1 MKRNKQGNTGLT
13 TEIKRFA
20 THDGPG
26 IRTTIFVKGCPL
38 GCKWCS
44 NPETQK
50 PYPEIY
56 FIARKCQECGECA
69 KACPEDAITMDKE
82 RKIDRDRCT
91 LCMRCVEVC
100 KYGAL
105 EKVGVEVTP
114 EEMAEKIEEDYPFY
128 LRSGGGMTISGGEPL
143 YQPDF
148 TAQLCELCHEKNIS
162 TVLDTCGYAIAE
174 DVKRVLKHIDVVLL
188 DVKHMSPIEHKKWMG
203 VSNEL
208 ILENA
213 KLMSSI
219 CDVRISLPLVP
230 GVNDSEENL
239 IRTIEFTKSLG
250 IKYID
255 VMPLHKLGTS
265 KYQFLGLES
274 PFSDFDKVP
283 EEKID
288 EVLRLIE
295 SYGLKATRERA
306 M

>member
-1 MKRNKQGNTGLT
+1 MNR
-13 TEIKRFA
+13 
-20 THDGPG
+20 
-26 IRTTIFVKGCPL
+26 
-38 GCKWCS
+38 
-44 NPETQK
+44 
-50 PYPEIY
+50 
-56 FIARKCQECGECA
+56 
-69 KACPEDAITMDKE
+69 
-82 RKIDRDRCT
+82 
-91 LCMRCVEVC
+91 
-100 KYGAL
+100 
-105 EKVGVEVTP
+105 
-114 EEMAEKIEEDYPFY
+114 
-128 LRSGGGMTISGGEPL
+128 
-143 YQPDF
+143 
-148 TAQLCELCHEKNIS
+148 CHEKNIS

-188 DVKHMSPIEHKKWMG
+188 DIKHMSPIEHKKWMG